1 MFCKKCGVEM
11 DDDALFCKLCGL
23 AQKQIVNPPEK
34 NIISSFPNSE
44 RYALETSESCQ
55 LLERFTAYLKTGVK
69 GNDYKMLPEIW
80 GILFSNLFISPMDL
94 IDGMRDGIHKLGEEN
109 VHMLRQFIKEDCMSG
124 GRFVETVIKKG
135 GMIDRAALIIIA
147 DPHDLARIERDGTT
161 AIHQLA
167 TVCDKRI
174 RPELIRQFGKQ
185 LLSTLYDQNGMPALF
200 LIFQRGD
207 LRIHDLD
214 AIGEVFSK
222 SDLKKVKVKNGGGR
236 SGLEIFNEISRSIN
250 YMAILEKTMAVAI
263 PAEKKTEEEP
273 DARLQINSAIQNECV
288 SPPPI
293 EILAWKD
300 PVPEKNSLPDIT
312 EVSGS
317 EMPEPEE
324 NPDKSL
330 KIMIV
335 EDDPVI
341 QHLLET
347 WLNILGYNL
356 LYKAG
361 NGEEAVKLNQEVNAD
376 IIFMDIKMPGKID
389 GIDAARE
396 IKNTLANSK
405 IIFLT
410 GYDDAETIDRA
421 KAVNPAGYIL
431 KPFTDMNI
439 RIALKMI
446 K

>member
-1 MFCKKCGVEM
+1 MFCKKCGIEM
-11 DDDALFCKLCGL
+11 DDDAFFCKFCGL

-34 NIISSFPNSE
+34 NINSSFPNSE
-44 RYALETSESCQ
+44 RYALETSESYQ
-55 LLERFTAYLKTGVK
+55 LLERFATHEKTGVK
-69 GNDYKMLPEIW
+69 SNEYKILPEIW

-109 VHMLRQFIKEDCMSG
+109 VHMLRLFIKEDCMSG

-167 TVCDKRI
+167 TVCDK
-174 RPELIRQFGKQ
+174 
-185 LLSTLYDQNGMPALF
+185 LLSTLYDHNGMPALF
-200 LIFQRGD
+200 LVFQRGD

-236 SGLEIFNEISRSIN
+236 DGLEIFNEISRSIN

-263 PAEKKTEEEP
+263 PSEKKTEDEP
-273 DARLQINSAIQNECV
+273 EARPHINSPIQSECFN
-288 SPPPI
+288 PPPM

-300 PVPEKNSLPDIT
+300 PVPEKISLPDIT
-312 EVSGS
+312 EVSGL
-317 EMPEPEE
+317 EIPEPQE

-356 LYKAG
+356 IYKAG
-361 NGEEAVKLNQEVNAD
+361 NGTDAVKLNQEVNAD
-376 IIFMDIKMPGKID
+376 IIFMDINMPGKID

-410 GYDDAETIDRA
+410 GYGDTETIDRA
-421 KAVNPAGYIL
+421 KAVNPVGYIL

-439 RIALKMI
+439 RIALKLI